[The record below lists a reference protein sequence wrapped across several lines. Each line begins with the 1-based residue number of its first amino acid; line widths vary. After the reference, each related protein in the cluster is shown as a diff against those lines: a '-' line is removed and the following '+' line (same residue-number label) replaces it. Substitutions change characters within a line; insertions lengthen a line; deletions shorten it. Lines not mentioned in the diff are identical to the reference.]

1 MGKTIVA
8 FGETL
13 WDLLPGGRIL
23 GGAPFNFAY
32 RACCLGDRG
41 RIVTRLGRDDLGRQA
56 WECVIGLGVDA
67 SLIQWDDER
76 PTGTV
81 QVSFDAQNNPDYFI
95 VPDVAYDHIE
105 VAPALLGAATGAD
118 CICFGSLAQ
127 RSPQSRRTLSALLE
141 AGQDALK
148 LFDVN
153 LRKDC
158 FCRRTVEDLLARAD
172 ILRCNADETA
182 AMGSLLD
189 LSFRDIPDFCRQA
202 LLRWSLSHCVVTL
215 GERGAY
221 AAGADGQHAYVP
233 GYRVNVVD
241 TLGSGD
247 AFTAAFV
254 HGLLCNQELAQCL
267 ELGNVLGAMVAAQ
280 QGATQPIDP
289 ASLKRFTTASHD
301 RIYDDRLRQLLF
313 L

>member
-1 MGKTIVA
+1 MSKSILA

-13 WDLLPGGRIL
+13 WDLLPRRRVL

-41 RIVTRLGRDDLGRQA
+41 RIVTRLGRDELGREA
-56 WECVIGLGVDA
+56 WESVIRLGVDA
-67 SLIQWDDER
+67 SLIQWDDDR

-81 QVSFDAQNNPDYFI
+81 QVSFDSHNDPDYFI
-95 VPDVAYDHIE
+95 VPDVAYDRIE
-105 VAPALLGAATGAD
+105 ENPALLEAAAEAD

-127 RSPQSRRTLSALLE
+127 RAPRSRQTLLAMLDASPNS
-141 AGQDALK
+141 LK

-158 FCRRTVEDLLARAD
+158 FCRSNVEDSLMLAD

-182 AMGSLLD
+182 GMGALLE
-189 LSFRDIPDFCRQA
+189 LSCRDVPDFCWQA
-202 LLRWSLSHCVVTL
+202 LRRWSLSHCVVTL

-221 AAGADGQHAYVP
+221 AASADGQQAYVP
-233 GYRVNVVD
+233 GYSVNVVD
-241 TLGSGD
+241 SLGAGD

-254 HGLLCNQELAQCL
+254 HGLLGDQELAQCL
-267 ELGNVLGAMVAAQ
+267 ELGNILGAMVSAQ
-280 QGATQPIDP
+280 EGATQPIDP
-289 ASLKRFTTASHD
+289 AGLKEFAAASHH
-301 RIYDDRLRQLLF
+301 RIYDDHLRELLV